1 MQIHVTSLTS
11 MCRWQMSQFS
21 FEYPLFLLVV
31 LLFVLCAKFCK
42 ERSRAI
48 FFPHVKTLMMEGR
61 GVSSLLIWLKWIG
74 ITAAI
79 IALASPVI
87 TKSYTNSKKEG
98 RDIVLIVDSS
108 DSMRQRGFDPSD
120 IMKSKFDVV
129 KEVVGDFIQKR
140 KDDRIGMVTFADIAF
155 IASPLTFEKKFLT
168 DITKMQ
174 RMGIA
179 GKRTAINDAIVQSYN
194 LLSKSKAKSKIA
206 ILLTDG
212 VDNMSKIPFQDVI
225 NLIKKRDIKL
235 YTIGIGDARDYNG
248 AYLKALADA
257 GHGEAYGARDATTL
271 EKIYEEIDKLE
282 ATKIDDKKI
291 VQHTYLYIYPLFLAI
306 LSLILFIYV
315 RNSKGV

>member
-1 MQIHVTSLTS
+1 
-11 MCRWQMSQFS
+11 MSQFS
-21 FEYPLFLLVV
+21 FEYPLVLLVIV
-31 LLFVLCAKFCK
+31 LFVLCAKFCK

-48 FFPHVKTLMMEGR
+48 FFPHVKTLMMQGHK
-61 GVSSLLIWLKWIG
+61 GSSLLQVLKWLG
-74 ITAAI
+74 IVSAV

-98 RDIVLIVDSS
+98 RDIVLILDSS
-108 DSMRQRGFDPSD
+108 DSMRQRGFDAND
-120 IMKSKFDVV
+120 IMKSTFDVV

-140 KDDRIGMVTFADIAF
+140 KNDRIGMVTFADIAF

-174 RMGIA
+174 KMGIA

-212 VDNMSKIPFQDVI
+212 VDNMSKIPFPDVKNMI
-225 NLIKKRDIKL
+225 EKRDIKL
-235 YTIGIGDARDYNG
+235 YAIGIGDARDYNG

-257 GHGEAYGARDATTL
+257 GHGEAYGARDAKTL
-271 EKIYEEIDKLE
+271 ERIYEEIDKLE

-306 LSLILFIYV
+306 LSLLLFVYI

>member
-1 MQIHVTSLTS
+1 

-21 FEYPLFLLVV
+21 FEYPLLLLIV
-31 LLFVLCAKFCK
+31 LLFVVCAKFCK

-48 FFPHVKTLMMEGR
+48 FFPHIKTLIDQGKA
-61 GVSSLLIWLKWIG
+61 SASWLNILKWIG
-74 ITAAI
+74 IVSAV

-98 RDIVLIVDSS
+98 RDIVLVLDSS
-108 DSMRQRGFDPSD
+108 DSMRQRGFDPRD
-120 IMKSKFDVV
+120 IMRNKFDVV
-129 KEVVGDFIQKR
+129 KEVVGDFIEKR
-140 KDDRIGMVTFADIAF
+140 KNDRIGMITFADIAF

-179 GKRTAINDAIVQSYN
+179 GKRTAINDAVVQAYN
-194 LLSKSKAKSKIA
+194 LLSKSQAKSKIV

-212 VDNMSKIPFQDVI
+212 VDNMSKVPFQDVI

-235 YTIGIGDARDYNG
+235 YVIGIGDERDYNG
-248 AYLKALADA
+248 AYLKALADV

-306 LSLILFIYV
+306 LALLGFIYL
-315 RNSKGV
+315 RNMRSV

>member
-1 MQIHVTSLTS
+1 
-11 MCRWQMSQFS
+11 MSQFS
-21 FEYPLFLLVV
+21 FEYPLLLLVI
-31 LLFVLCAKFCK
+31 LLFVLCAKYCK

-48 FFPHVKTLMMEGR
+48 FFPHVKRLMVQGR
-61 GVSSLLIWLKWIG
+61 GGSSLLTWLKWIG
-74 ITAAI
+74 ITAAV

-108 DSMRQRGFDPSD
+108 GSMQEPFDVS
-120 IMKSKFDVV
+120 MHSRFEVV
-129 KEVVGDFIQKR
+129 KEVVSDFIQKR

-174 RMGIA
+174 QLGIA

-212 VDNMSKIPFQDVI
+212 MDNMSKIPFEDVI
-225 NLIKKRDIKL
+225 HLIKKRDIKL
-235 YTIGIGDARDYNG
+235 YVIGIGNARDYNG
-248 AYLKALADA
+248 AYLQALADA
-257 GHGEAYGARDATTL
+257 GHGKAYGARDAKGL
-271 EKIYEEIDKLE
+271 KNIYEEIDKLE
-282 ATKIDDKKI
+282 KTNIDDKKI

-306 LSLILFIYV
+306 ISLLLFIYF

>member
-1 MQIHVTSLTS
+1 
-11 MCRWQMSQFS
+11 MSQFS
-21 FEYPLFLLVV
+21 FEYPYLLGLI
-31 LLFVLCAKFCK
+31 LLFVLCAKVCK

-48 FFPHVKTLMMEGR
+48 FFPHVKTLMVQGR
-61 GVSSLLIWLKWIG
+61 GASSLLTWLKWIG
-74 ITAAI
+74 ITAAL

-98 RDIVLIVDSS
+98 RDIVLILDSS
-108 DSMRQRGFDPSD
+108 DSMRQRGFDPND

-140 KDDRIGMVTFADIAF
+140 KNDRIGMVTFADIAF

-212 VDNMSKIPFQDVI
+212 VDNMSKIPFSDVVS
-225 NLIKKRDIKL
+225 LIKKRDIKL
-235 YTIGIGDARDYNG
+235 YTIGIGSARDYNG
-248 AYLKALADA
+248 PYLKALADA
-257 GHGEAYGARDATTL
+257 GHGEAYGARDATML
-271 EKIYEEIDKLE
+271 KQIYDEIDKLE
-282 ATKIDDKKI
+282 ATKINDKKI

-306 LSLILFIYV
+306 LSLLLFVYI

>member
-1 MQIHVTSLTS
+1 
-11 MCRWQMSQFS
+11 MSQFS
-21 FEYPLFLLVV
+21 FEYPYLLALIFLFI
-31 LLFVLCAKFCK
+31 LCAKVCK

-48 FFPHVKTLMMEGR
+48 FFPHIKTLMVQGR
-61 GVSSLLIWLKWIG
+61 GGSSLLKWLKWIG
-74 ITAAI
+74 ITAAV
-79 IALASPVI
+79 IALASPVM

-212 VDNMSKIPFQDVI
+212 VDNMSKIPFSDVI

-306 LSLILFIYV
+306 LSLLLFMYL